1 MAIQEIVPSKD
12 WREERNTAG
21 VTRIYIVNTGN
32 PDAARIQGPA
42 IGTAY
47 PGQPSLL
54 VSNKHTRPISGNK
67 CELRVVYEY
76 RPVPDADVGDTG
88 LTGFDS
94 TAQTNHIVFDL
105 DGRVISSGTEIEGV
119 DVYRPN
125 FIHTEDWQR
134 ANVTSGYV
142 QLLYTYTSTI
152 NKYPWKWWPARSML
166 FLGAVGRH
174 DGIDKWSV
182 SYRFMYRPPQYLYD
196 ADGHVIGT
204 ADGWDYIKNRW
215 IRQTETDPDGNKR
228 MVMVVDSTV
237 VHRVYPDT
245 RFSLL
250 GIGS

>member
-1 MAIQEIVPSKD
+1 MAVQEVVPSKD
-12 WREERNTAG
+12 FREERNALG

-42 IGTAY
+42 IGAAY

-54 VSNKHTRPISGNK
+54 VSNKHTRPIAGNK

-94 TAQTNHIVFDL
+94 TAQTSHIVFDL

-125 FIHTEDWQR
+125 FIHTEDWLWDE
-134 ANVTSGYV
+134 VTGGYMGR
-142 QLLYTYTSTI
+142 LYAQTATI
-152 NKYPWKWWPARSML
+152 NKYPWKLWPARSMM
-166 FLGAVGRH
+166 FLGAVGRQE
-174 DGIDKWSV
+174 GIGKWRV
-182 SYRFMYRPPQYLYD
+182 SYRFMYRPTQNIYD
-196 ADGHVIGT
+196 ADGNVT
-204 ADGWDYIKNRW
+204 ATAGGWDYIKNRW
-215 IRQTETDPDGNKR
+215 TRQTGNDDDGNKR

-237 VHRVYPDT
+237 VHRTYPDT

-250 GIGS
+250 LIGS